1 MEEQVTGRLR
11 RAWLWGGL
19 AGALALVLSA
29 LVVLYCW
36 GADNGRILEDVT
48 VEQVPVGGMTCQG
61 AQSYLERVLLPRY
74 QEGRILLCQ
83 DGGLVTE
90 LTWADLG
97 AQVDLAGAVEAAYA
111 VGRDGGEGFWA
122 RLGRGWNRLFGGTAV
137 DIRPTVQVDQAQL
150 ETVLPQAAQNA
161 RYDKESGQVLEGQIG
176 VRVEREALEK
186 LLSQAAPG
194 ENVHVPVQ
202 VVQPEITAEE
212 LRQVL
217 FRDCLGTYTTTV
229 SGSSTRKNNVRLS
242 AAAISG
248 VVLCSGETFDYNA
261 VVGQRTVERGY
272 GAAPA
277 YVNGETVSSVGGGI
291 CQTSSTLY
299 MAVLLSNL
307 EVVERHAHGYVSGYI
322 TMGMDATVSWGG
334 PEFRFRND
342 TAYPIRLEAAMEGN
356 KLTVS
361 IYGTKLDDSYVEMTY
376 QVLDK
381 REYQTRYQETS
392 ALAEGEQSQKQ
403 SGYTGYTV
411 QTYRNVYD
419 AEGNLLVSKEEA
431 RSVYK
436 SRDRIVLVGKRREEP
451 EETENTGQAAENG
464 GDDNGGASESGDDS
478 GSPGDSNG
486 SQAAGATDDPLP
498 LRNLE
503 DFIQ

>member
-1 MEEQVTGRLR
+1 MEGQVTGRLR
-11 RAWLWGGL
+11 RPWLWGGMVCT
-19 AGALALVLSA
+19 LALICLG
-29 LVVLYCW
+29 LTVVYCW
-36 GADNGRILEDVT
+36 GTDNGRILEGVT
-48 VEQVPVGGMTCQG
+48 IEGVPVGGMTCEG
-61 AQSYLERVLLPRY
+61 ARAYLERVLLPRY

-83 DGGLVTE
+83 DDELVTE
-90 LTWADLG
+90 LTWTDLG
-97 AQVDLAGAVEAAYA
+97 VQVDIAGAIEAAYA
-111 VGRDGGEGFWA
+111 VGRDGGEGILA
-122 RLGRGWNRLFGGTAV
+122 RFGRGWSRLFDSEAV
-137 DIRPTVQVDQAQL
+137 EIQPTVQVNQKQL
-150 ETVLPQAAQNA
+150 EAVLPPAAQNA
-161 RYDKESGQVLEGQIG
+161 RYDKSSGQVVEGRIG
-176 VRVEREALEK
+176 ISVKLQTMEQ
-186 LLSQAAPG
+186 LLSKTPPG
-194 ENVHVPVQ
+194 ESVHVPVQ

-242 AAAISG
+242 AEAISG
-248 VVLCSGETFDYNA
+248 VVLDSGETFDYNA

-342 TAYPIRLEAAMEGN
+342 TAYPIRIEAAMDGN
-356 KLTVS
+356 KLTVA
-361 IYGTKLDDSYVEMTY
+361 IYGTKLDSTYVEMTY
-376 QVLDK
+376 QVLEKKD
-381 REYQTRYQETS
+381 YQTRYQETN
-392 ALAEGEQSQKQ
+392 ALAEGKRSQKQ

-419 AEGNLLVSKEEA
+419 AEGNLLVSREEA

-436 SRDRIVLVGKRREEP
+436 SRERIILVGTKKEEPPLQVDPPPQYP
-451 EETENTGQAAENG
+451 EETAET
-464 GDDNGGASESGDDS
+464 
-478 GSPGDSNG
+478 
-486 SQAAGATDDPLP
+486 GATDDPLP